1 MTGQEFYDFL
11 GALSE
16 EERER
21 EVRVYDGGAIPSDL
35 LIRLDSKTLH

>member
-21 EVRVYDGGAIPSDL
+21 EVRVYDGECD
-35 LIRLDSKTLH
+35 TLRSF